1 MFFFANDCDPCIMT
15 RCSEGVRATV
25 VIYTDDHLISNR
37 KLLHMESVIS
47 TSDKKCNKLK
57 VSTGKIHS
65 YIGMVFDFTHSE
77 NVSVN

>member
-1 MFFFANDCDPCIMT
+1 
-15 RCSEGVRATV
+15 
-25 VIYTDDHLISNR
+25 
-37 KLLHMESVIS
+37 MESVIS

-77 NVSVN
+77 NVSVNQTGMIEDVIGTTCATVKEYIASPLSTEQRTFA